1 MASSALLAQIQA
13 GKALKKTVT
22 NDRSAPALAGS
33 NKNTPSAGAF
43 GGAPAIPVVKSAST
57 GATGGGGG
65 GPCERVDAGRVR
77 ERVRRVAVPWGACAP
92 RGARAGAKGLYGA
105 RARAGDEAEREAR
118 GVGEE
123 EGDGRV
129 NDWGGSWE
137 YDVST
142 DIYVTVYRDLKGGLL
157 LSMLR

>member
-65 GPCERVDAGRVR
+65 GPPSGPPQLGALFAGGMPKLK
-77 ERVRRVAVPWGACAP
+77 AVSSVPC
-92 RGARAGAKGLYGA
+92 KCTFSVL
-105 RARAGDEAEREAR
+105 
-118 GVGEE
+118 
-123 EGDGRV
+123 
-129 NDWGGSWE
+129 
-137 YDVST
+137 
-142 DIYVTVYRDLKGGLL
+142 I
-157 LSMLR
+157 

>member
-65 GPCERVDAGRVR
+65 PLSGPPQLGALFAGGMPKLK
-77 ERVRRVAVPWGACAP
+77 AVSSVPC
-92 RGARAGAKGLYGA
+92 KYTFSVL
-105 RARAGDEAEREAR
+105 
-118 GVGEE
+118 
-123 EGDGRV
+123 
-129 NDWGGSWE
+129 
-137 YDVST
+137 
-142 DIYVTVYRDLKGGLL
+142 I
-157 LSMLR
+157 

>member
-65 GPCERVDAGRVR
+65 SSSGPPQLGALFAGGMPKLK
-77 ERVRRVAVPWGACAP
+77 AVSSVPC
-92 RGARAGAKGLYGA
+92 KCTFSVL
-105 RARAGDEAEREAR
+105 
-118 GVGEE
+118 
-123 EGDGRV
+123 
-129 NDWGGSWE
+129 
-137 YDVST
+137 
-142 DIYVTVYRDLKGGLL
+142 I
-157 LSMLR
+157 